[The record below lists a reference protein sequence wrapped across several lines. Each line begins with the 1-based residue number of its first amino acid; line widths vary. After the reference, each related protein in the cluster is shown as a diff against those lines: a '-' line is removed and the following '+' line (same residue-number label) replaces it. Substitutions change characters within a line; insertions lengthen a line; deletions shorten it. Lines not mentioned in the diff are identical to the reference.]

1 MKKLLLSLIA
11 LCSFT
16 GMLWS
21 QTTTD
26 IQPTYNGYLNQG
38 TPTVTLIQNP
48 WDFQIKNATGF
59 SRYGYLEF
67 PLANIDATASTISF
81 KIYLSGPKMIDFPTT
96 SVLDGAGLSLLVNT
110 INYTF
115 DNTLTWNNQTVPNA
129 NNETSVASIPM
140 LDALKDTWIA
150 VDITTLVKTMKTAG
164 NTYIRFRLSTQG
176 GNGELLRFR
185 QMEMS
190 GSTVLG
196 IGAYYP
202 RLVQVTSVSTGL
214 NEISTQNSILYPTIS
229 SDRIMIKGITARVF
243 DVKGKLVLNE
253 IIKNGILNIYSLE
266 TGMYFVKTES
276 GSGRFIKQ

>member
-1 MKKLLLSLIA
+1 MKKIILSLIA
-11 LCSFT
+11 LCSIT
-16 GMLWS
+16 IMWS
-21 QTTTD
+21 QTTTN
-26 IQPTYNGYLNQG
+26 IQPTYNGYINQG
-38 TPTVTLIQNP
+38 NPTTALIQNP
-48 WDFQIKNATGF
+48 WELQVKTQTGF

-67 PLANIDATASTISF
+67 PLANIDPSASTITF
-81 KIYLSGPKMIDFPTT
+81 KIYLSGPLMTDFPTT
-96 SVLDGAGLSLLVNT
+96 AVLNGSGLTLLVNS
-110 INYTF
+110 INYAF
-115 DNTLTWNNQTVPNA
+115 DNTLTWNNQTVPNSS
-129 NNETSVASIPM
+129 NETSVVSVPM
-140 LDALKDTWIA
+140 SDALKDTYIA
-150 VDITTLVKTMKTAG
+150 VDITTLAKTMKAAG
-164 NTYIRFRLSTQG
+164 NIYIRFRLSTQG